1 MTAAI
6 AVKAALVSALTTAF
20 TADANVVVTYG
31 HPGTTLSD
39 QDYIGVMDVG
49 AEQATGPLGVQRRR
63 EETLEATVQISC
75 AMGGGPEAQQPVTE
89 RAFALLDTIQTTL
102 RTDPSLGGVSWS
114 AELASYV
121 AAEAIWWSPP
131 EPGYDPYAIG
141 RLCEIA
147 AVVKVVARV

>member
-6 AVKAALVSALTTAF
+6 AVKAALVSTLTTAF

-39 QDYIGVMDVG
+39 QDYIGVMDLA

-89 RAFALLDTIQTTL
+89 RAFALLDTIQTARRRARYAL
-102 RTDPSLGGVSWS
+102 RSALRIACRASWKPSPSRRMLKP
-114 AELASYV
+114 
-121 AAEAIWWSPP
+121 SPP
-131 EPGYDPYAIG
+131 P
-141 RLCEIA
+141 
-147 AVVKVVARV
+147 ARSSARIPTATARCQTSAS